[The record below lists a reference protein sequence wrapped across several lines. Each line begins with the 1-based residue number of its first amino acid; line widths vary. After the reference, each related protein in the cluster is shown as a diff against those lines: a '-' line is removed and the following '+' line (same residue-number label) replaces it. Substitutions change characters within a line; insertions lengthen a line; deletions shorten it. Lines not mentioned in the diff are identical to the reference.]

1 MHRLLADIRLAL
13 RTWRKMPGFTAV
25 AISSIALGIGANAAI
40 FTLVDQVLLRVL
52 RVHNPHE
59 LVQVTFQG
67 SHWGD
72 GSELSYPVY
81 SELRD
86 HNNVFAGMFGRFGYS
101 FHIGHA
107 GRTERVAGEIVSG
120 TYFPVLGVGAA
131 LGRTLTP
138 EDDKLRGGHPV
149 AVISHGF
156 WVSGFAS

>member
-1 MHRLLADIRLAL
+1 MHRLLADTRLAF
-13 RTWRKMPGFTAV
+13 RTWRKTPGFTAV

-67 SHWGD
+67 SRYGSNWGD

-81 SELRD
+81 KELRD
-86 HNNVFAGMFGRFGYS
+86 HNEVFAGMFGRFGYS

-107 GRTERVAGEIVSG
+107 GRTERVTGEIVSG
-120 TYFPVLGVGAA
+120 TYFPVLGVHAA
-131 LGRTLTP
+131 LGRTTSSPALIQWP
-138 EDDKLRGGHPV
+138 
-149 AVISHGF
+149 
-156 WVSGFAS
+156 